1 MSSPE
6 TLARVRGRSRAAR
19 TALAIALS
27 LGAASL
33 AGCQV
38 RPLYAD
44 LSIQGESSVQDKL
57 RSVAIASASDRKLQQ
72 FRKELMFRLYGGGE
86 PDPALYD
93 LAYTASSR
101 SASLAVPVQID
112 EPSAVSLDLSIDFIL
127 SERATGLTLLTG
139 TSFASAT
146 YDYSSQRFANTRAQI
161 DAENRVAKAVAQ
173 DVGNRL
179 AAYFAVAESK

>member
-1 MSSPE
+1 MSSHE
-6 TLARVRGRSRAAR
+6 TLACFRGRPRAVR
-19 TALAIALS
+19 TALAIVLA

-44 LSIQGESSVQDKL
+44 LSTPGESSVQDKL
-57 RSVAIASASDRKLQQ
+57 LSVAVGTASDRTLQQ
-72 FRKELMFRLYGGGE
+72 FRRELMFRLYGGGD
-86 PDPALYD
+86 PNPALYD
-93 LAYTASSR
+93 LSYTSSTR
-101 SASLAVPVQID
+101 GAALAVPVQMD
-112 EPSAVSLDLSIDFIL
+112 EPSAISLNLSVDFVL
-127 SERATGLTLLTG
+127 KERATGLTLLTG

-146 YDYSSQRFANTRAQI
+146 YDYSSQRFANTRAQV

-179 AAYFAVAESK
+179 AAYFAVAEGK